1 MTDRLTRLR
10 ALAAARPQDPFAAY
24 SLAMEERKHDLAL
37 ARATF
42 ERVRRDFPTYL
53 PTCYQLGKLLI
64 ELGEREAA
72 RAVRA
77 LPAAQLAL
85 AQKSRVQE
93 APGELQLAQL
103 AIAERGVEQ
112 SSLGSRATGTGRV
125 ATRVPAR

>member
-24 SLAMEERKHDLAL
+24 SLAMEERKVDPTA

-72 RAVRA
+72 RAVIQEGLELARA
-77 LPAAQLAL
+77 TSDQHAH
-85 AQKSRVQE
+85 
-93 APGELQLAQL
+93 GELQALLAS
-103 AIAERGVEQ
+103 A
-112 SSLGSRATGTGRV
+112 
-125 ATRVPAR
+125 